1 MKLNKKRISMKN
13 RGIGLGLWA
22 LMFIGSAQASDNA
35 CFSIHNPD
43 KKNVCL
49 AMSKKQNS
57 YCHAVRDVDT
67 RNMCLAN
74 VLAQQSYCHSIKS
87 HDMKQ
92 QCLAQVR

>member
-1 MKLNKKRISMKN
+1 MKN

-49 AMSKKQNS
+49 AMSKKQYS